1 MIFFHES
8 ERRKAEEAKYNLIN
22 RPVHEQT
29 TFLPSC
35 KLYMLF
41 FSKAFNG
48 MIFCQGFVVMI
59 QRYSSA
65 EAVFKTAV
73 WRL

>member
-1 MIFFHES
+1 MNKQ
-8 ERRKAEEAKYNLIN
+8 RVCL
-22 RPVHEQT
+22 
-29 TFLPSC
+29 SC

-48 MIFCQGFVVMI
+48 IIFCQGFVVMI